1 MAHKH
6 SGAVGQ
12 DWQVVSGRSLVL
24 FMRGALLRQ
33 HKVLEALATSG
44 FVRNGHQLQMKAGK
58 LRARMEGRRAGLLN
72 PHTYIIDGGNTQ
84 VLLLGLVK
92 LRFEKCGLRN
102 KSGVILMKV
111 PRHNETDQMLGCILD
126 LEGDRCQCIDGK
138 LASLGHALVGI
149 VGGKVLVTVLREL
162 LEVDAAL

>member
-1 MAHKH
+1 MK
-6 SGAVGQ
+6 VGKWPKWSNYVQ
-12 DWQVVSGRSLVL
+12 EW
-24 FMRGALLRQ
+24 
-33 HKVLEALATSG
+33 KVD
-44 FVRNGHQLQMKAGK
+44 VRAYKSHIG
-58 LRARMEGRRAGLLN
+58 
-72 PHTYIIDGGNTQ
+72 TYIIDGGNTQ

-111 PRHNETDQMLGCILD
+111 SRHNETDQMLGGILD
-126 LEGDRCQCIDGK
+126 LEGNRCQCIDGK